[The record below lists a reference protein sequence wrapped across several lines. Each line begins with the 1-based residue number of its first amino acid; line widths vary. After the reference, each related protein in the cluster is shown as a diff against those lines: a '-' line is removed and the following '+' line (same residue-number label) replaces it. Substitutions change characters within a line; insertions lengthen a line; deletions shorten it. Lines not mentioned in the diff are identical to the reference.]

1 MMIKE
6 KNIKKNRHCL
16 LLPNLFQNKKLYNSD
31 ILNSTYN
38 NDKDIKL
45 KNYDKNKNPFKKEK
59 IFEEN
64 KLKLISNIAFNK
76 NKNKEIKEK
85 EYNFYFDENRLFD
98 KNIDE
103 DNIMIDNERFDK
115 NKQFDLITNKILDKC
130 NIFNH
135 KS

>member
-1 MMIKE
+1 M
-6 KNIKKNRHCL
+6 
-16 LLPNLFQNKKLYNSD
+16 
-31 ILNSTYN
+31 T
-38 NDKDIKL
+38 

-135 KS
+135 KSKFNNTILKKRNGKLMFTRGLSVEQFEQKYGFN